1 MCKVTGG
8 IVVQRPTFRWLRVVV
23 FFTLPQGRFVQKRW
37 RMKDDELEKFP
48 PTSADADWPRLAE
61 DTLPCWNECTTCR
74 RWCRRNS
81 TGTKKERQVNRIR
94 HTQGLHHS
102 GKYRN
107 RGSWLIEKEAHPAR
121 SVDVTSGT
129 NRQTMYMCCLSSL
142 PDPLFCMTRGRNR
155 CL

>member
-1 MCKVTGG
+1 MCVRWQ
-8 IVVQRPTFRWLRVVV
+8 VALLYNARRFDDFVLSSSLLFRKAVLY
-23 FFTLPQGRFVQKRW
+23 KS
-37 RMKDDELEKFP
+37 DDEWKKLEKFP
-48 PTSADADWPRLAE
+48 STSADADWPRLAE